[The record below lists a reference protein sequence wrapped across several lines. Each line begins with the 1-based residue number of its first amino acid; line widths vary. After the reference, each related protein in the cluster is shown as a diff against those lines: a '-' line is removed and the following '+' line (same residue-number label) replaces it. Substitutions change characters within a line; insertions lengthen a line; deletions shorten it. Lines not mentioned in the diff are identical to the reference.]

1 VPGTVGSS
9 SAATPPDDAHAHA
22 PPTTM
27 SDSDGAWDDDDFEVP
42 DLTQLKPAGA
52 ASSGADKFA
61 DEDADVRDA
70 QAAGVVAAKKK
81 PAAASGGKKKME
93 IKSAVNYDD
102 GALDDP
108 IAEKLR
114 RQKLEEDADL
124 RAAKELFGNEE
135 VVLDTFEPKSK
146 SEYEKLGSAISYKY
160 LTSRSESA
168 FYTAALKA
176 LLRVAL
182 RDLSAADVKDV
193 EQGIVNIRSDKVKK
207 EKAEAEEARKAAAG
221 SKKGKG
227 KFLNAGS
234 KGGDSGLDD
243 FKYDMA
249 SVDDAYDFM

>member
-1 VPGTVGSS
+1 
-9 SAATPPDDAHAHA
+9 
-22 PPTTM
+22 M

-42 DLTQLKPAGA
+42 DLTANKGA
-52 ASSGADKFA
+52 DVPNAVDDKFA
-61 DEDADVRDA
+61 DEDAEEEKPA
-70 QAAGVVAAKKK
+70 VVAKKK
-81 PAAASGGKKKME
+81 PAAVAKKKME
-93 IKSAVNYDD
+93 IKTSVDYDD

-114 RQKLEEDADL
+114 RQKLVEEADL
-124 RAAKELFGNEE
+124 RAAKELFGGGDEDIA
-135 VVLDTFEPKSK
+135 LDGFEPKSK

-168 FYTAALKA
+168 FYTAGLKA

-182 RDLSAADVKDV
+182 RDLCAADVKDV
-193 EQGIVNIRSDKVKK
+193 EQAIVTIRSDKVKK
-207 EKAEAEEARKAAAG
+207 EKAEAEAAKKAAAG

-243 FKYDMA
+243 FKYDLE

>member
-1 VPGTVGSS
+1 
-9 SAATPPDDAHAHA
+9 
-22 PPTTM
+22 M

-42 DLTQLKPAGA
+42 DLTANKGA
-52 ASSGADKFA
+52 EAPNVVDDKFA
-61 DEDADVRDA
+61 DEDAEEEKPA
-70 QAAGVVAAKKK
+70 VVKTKK
-81 PAAASGGKKKME
+81 PAVAKKKME
-93 IKSAVNYDD
+93 IKTSVDYDD

-114 RQKLEEDADL
+114 RQKLVEEADL
-124 RAAKELFGNEE
+124 RAAKELFGGGDEDIA
-135 VVLDTFEPKSK
+135 LDGFEPKSK

-168 FYTAALKA
+168 FYTAGLKA

-182 RDLSAADVKDV
+182 RDLCAADVKDV
-193 EQGIVNIRSDKVKK
+193 EQAIVTIRSDKVKK
-207 EKAEAEEARKAAAG
+207 EKAEAEVAKKAAAG

-227 KFLNAGS
+227 KFLNAGG

-243 FKYDMA
+243 FKYDLE